1 MTEDSAG
8 TGLDKVQ
15 ANLKRHFNRDIWVGA
30 GGGSGE
36 GVFGRALN
44 AVSRWSYLVAS
55 GFFENQC
62 LIRASALTFTTILS
76 IVPFLA
82 VAFAISKGFGM
93 QNTEFV
99 RGLLLRITGDR
110 TEVVEKILSYIANTN
125 VRTLGWLGVAT
136 LLATVFSMVG
146 TVEKAFNTIW
156 GVRRGRTP
164 WRKFTDFF
172 SVILVCPL
180 IILVSASLTVSLRK
194 SDIVREL
201 LSVSVIGGLE
211 GLVLQIVPVLLIS
224 LAFTFAYAFIPN
236 TPVRLSAAAVGG
248 FVAGVLW
255 QSAQWGYINWQ
266 IGVTKYNAIYG
277 SFAQLPL
284 LLIWLYISWVIVLLG
299 AEMAHAQQN
308 LNTFTTRRF
317 LGRASLEE
325 RQKVALLLMLVA
337 TRRFLDGE
345 APAAMGELARRL
357 AVPVE
362 LVGDLCA
369 RLVAAGLIVL
379 GGENSRAE
387 VALALNPERIRV
399 FEILD
404 AMAGRVPFQER
415 FDLTGGRFRFVDETF
430 DALRHAA
437 QDSPANLTLSEY
449 STRLDPGSGADASAE
464 SVPEA

>member
-1 MTEDSAG
+1 MTEDSTG
-8 TGLDKVQ
+8 KGLDKVQ
-15 ANLKRHFNRDIWVGA
+15 ANLKRHFNQDIWAGD
-30 GGGSGE
+30 GGGG
-36 GVFGRALN
+36 GWFRRALN

-82 VAFAISKGFGM
+82 VAFAISKGFGI

-99 RGLLLRITGDR
+99 RGMLLRITGDR
-110 TEVVEKILSYIANTN
+110 AEVVEKILSYIANTN

-156 GVRRGRTP
+156 EVRRGRTA

-211 GLVLQIVPVLLIS
+211 GLALQIVPVLLIS
-224 LAFTFAYAFIPN
+224 MAFTFAYAFIPN

-255 QSAQWGYINWQ
+255 QSAQWAYINWQ

-284 LLIWLYISWVIVLLG
+284 LLVWLYISWVIVLLG

-308 LNTFTTRRF
+308 LNSFTTRRF

-345 APAAMGELARRL
+345 APASMLDLARRL

-362 LVGDLCA
+362 LMGDLCS
-369 RLVAAGLIVL
+369 RLSSSGLVVL
-379 GGENSRAE
+379 GGENSRAD
-387 VALALNPERIRV
+387 VALARNPERIRV
-399 FEILD
+399 FEVLD
-404 AMAGRVPFQER
+404 AMSGRVPFQDR

-430 DALRHAA
+430 DALRRAA
-437 QDSPANLTLSEY
+437 QESQANRTLAEF
-449 STRLDPGSGADASAE
+449 SGCLEPDRHAEAE
-464 SVPEA
+464 SVSKA